1 MTGNQIAEEGLA
13 AIRKNFPKVQ
23 FDDQNP
29 IIIKRD
35 EEEEEVETTKKSSD
49 EEE

>member
-13 AIRKNFPKVQ
+13 AIRKNFPKVLI
-23 FDDQNP
+23 DDQNP

-35 EEEEEVETTKKSSD
+35 DEDEDVDSEKSDSD